1 MFGIEGHTTAKHY
14 MQSIIQQPTTVVYVD
29 IPLTSLE
36 SHTNI
41 AQLPS
46 VAAVQGSDSDIY
58 FYCC

>member
-1 MFGIEGHTTAKHY
+1 MIGIEGYTTAKHY
-14 MQSIIQQPTTVVYVD
+14 MQSIIPQPITVAYVE
-29 IPLTSLE
+29 IPLRNLE

-58 FYCC
+58 CC